1 MTSFEEV
8 ISLFLF
14 KIRDNE
20 IPELDDDVFETKMIQ
35 IIKNAVGRIMQ
46 ECETLYSKLKV
57 DYEKKTF
64 GELDDY
70 EKKIIVDFM
79 ILEYLKGFILDT
91 DKLKQIM
98 TDKAFSVFSQANK
111 LSTLN
116 EIYKDLENE
125 ALSGAYRYEIKNKRK

>member
-1 MTSFEEV
+1 MTSFEEI

-57 DYEKKTF
+57 DYEEKTF

-79 ILEYLKGFILDT
+79 VLEYLKGFILDT

>member
-1 MTSFEEV
+1 MTSFEEI

>member
-1 MTSFEEV
+1 MTSFEEI

-57 DYEKKTF
+57 DYEEKIF

>member
-1 MTSFEEV
+1 MTSFEEI

-79 ILEYLKGFILDT
+79 VLEYLKGFILDT